1 MLNFKDWEKT
11 AEDGKTVTMA
21 HPSGHTMKILVT
33 KLPKIQQEAIKRLKL
48 AKGGKVQKFDDGGD
62 VSQSSDSSDSS
73 QTPAPAAPAANIT
86 INAAPAPQNPA
97 AIPAQIPPVQA
108 APPVAPNFNQ
118 PPTAVDPITNLG
130 NPNNAALTQDKAAQL
145 SQKAAMGQESIDA
158 QTAQGSVPI
167 AQSQQQNA
175 VDTQN
180 RINASAVDMTKHA
193 DDFRNYMQTN
203 KIDPNAF
210 MDNKSGGAK
219 TATALG
225 LILGGI
231 GGKGQNNFALDFLN
245 KNIDRAVDAQKANA
259 DNQKNVWGAYNQVYQ
274 NQNVATELA
283 KASMAD
289 KVIADSNLL
298 KSQLGTQQAAVN
310 HQNVVSDMLA
320 KRQDGI
326 MKAALFANQPQS
338 AGGAAPKPQQQGS
351 INPDLKKG
359 KPAYGPESA
368 DSRGIWA
375 PQPMVHDSDEDL
387 INQMAYR
394 ANNGDAA
401 AAADLKPAQDE
412 FKQGRIADNIRSQAP
427 RLFGIL
433 SDNATRGGQIG
444 RMAAGANAS
453 EIPIVGPLLQAVGS
467 NISSAYNSL
476 PFGEGERSS
485 KRMEEDYNTAAKQ
498 LEDNV
503 GIGIGPSTGGERT
516 GKTSGILSDIS
527 SDPENISKHM
537 QSYDDLI
544 TSRTR
549 PVTIEKWRKKLG
561 FK

>member
-11 AEDGKTVTMA
+11 AQDDKTVTMK
-21 HPSGHTMKILVT
+21 HLSGHTMKIFVT
-33 KLPKIQQEAIKRLKL
+33 KLPKIQQEAIKRLKM
-48 AKGGKVQKFDDGGD
+48 AKGGKVQNFDDGGEA
-62 VSQSSDSSDSS
+62 SQDSSSD
-73 QTPAPAAPAANIT
+73 TPAPVAPAANIT
-86 INAAPAPQNPA
+86 INAAPAAPNPG
-97 AIPAQIPPVQA
+97 AIPAQIPPVQQ
-108 APPVAPNFNQ
+108 APAVAPNFSL
-118 PPTAVDPITNLG
+118 PPTPVAPVSNLG
-130 NPNNAALTQDKAAQL
+130 NPNNAALSQDAAAQL
-145 SQKAAMGQESIDA
+145 SQKAATGQEAIDA
-158 QTAQGSVPI
+158 KTAQGSVPI

-175 VDTQN
+175 IDTQN
-180 RINASAVDMTKHA
+180 RINASAIDMTKHA
-193 DDFRNYMQTN
+193 DDFRDYMQTN

-210 MDNKSGGAK
+210 MDHKSGGAK
-219 TATALG
+219 AATALG

-245 KNIDRAVDAQKANA
+245 KNIDRAVDAQKTNA
-259 DNQKNVWGAYNQVYQ
+259 DNQKTVWGAYNQVYQ

-289 KVIADSNLL
+289 KVIADSNVL
-298 KSQLGTQQAAVN
+298 KSQLGTAQANVN

-326 MKAALFANQPQS
+326 MKAALFANQTSGGQSGSSLHATPQS
-338 AGGAAPKPQQQGS
+338 QGS
-351 INPDLKKG
+351 VNPETKNG

-368 DSRGIWA
+368 DERGIWT
-375 PQPMVHDSDEDL
+375 PQPMIHDSDSEV
-387 INQMAYR
+387 INRMAYR
-394 ANNGDAA
+394 AANGDAA

-412 FKQGRIADNIRSQAP
+412 FKQGKIADNIRSQSP

-433 SDNATRGGQIG
+433 HDEATRGGQIG
-444 RMAAGANAS
+444 KMTAGANTS
-453 EIPIVGPLLQAVGS
+453 EVPIVGPLLSAVGS
-467 NISSAYNSL
+467 NISSAYNAL
-476 PFGEGERSS
+476 PFGEGDRKSNR
-485 KRMEEDYNTAAKQ
+485 KEEDYNTAAKQ

-516 GKTSGILSDIS
+516 GKTSGVLSDIS

-544 TSRTR
+544 TSRTK

-561 FK
+561 YQ